1 MPVFHQTA
9 TQALDRRGA
18 EKVPYDE
25 EEVFDIGIT
34 DEQGEAFL
42 LVVRRYA
49 LDPNA
54 LKLKALT
61 WANSCTDAGVS
72 PPAVG
77 IFIYGVMFY
86 VESAESSTT
95 VEGLRKWRTRVAPML
110 KTLREVADIICR
122 EQWAHDQLIRSLEK
136 ARNIGDVI
144 RAYDVRTFRV

>member
-1 MPVFHQTA
+1 
-9 TQALDRRGA
+9 
-18 EKVPYDE
+18 VPYDE
-25 EEVFDIGIT
+25 EEVYDIGIT

-42 LVVRRYA
+42 LTVRRYA
-49 LDPNA
+49 LDPSA
-54 LKLKALT
+54 LKLKALM
-61 WANSCTDAGVS
+61 WANDCIDVGVS

-86 VESAESSTT
+86 IESAESSTT

-110 KTLREVADIICR
+110 KTLREVADIVCR

-144 RAYDVRTFRV
+144 RAYDVRTFHL